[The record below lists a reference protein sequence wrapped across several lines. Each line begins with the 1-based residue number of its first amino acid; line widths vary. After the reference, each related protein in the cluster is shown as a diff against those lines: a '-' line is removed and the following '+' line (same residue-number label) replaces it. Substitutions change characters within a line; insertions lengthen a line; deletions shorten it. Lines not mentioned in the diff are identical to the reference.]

1 MSALRLA
8 AVIVLA
14 IVAAISLVAFP
25 AGAQDREVPYWA
37 SLRFDEVRMRVGPS
51 REYRI
56 DWVYQR
62 KGLPVQ
68 VLRVREG
75 WWLVRDSDGT
85 QGWISASQLTRTRG
99 VIVTG
104 QEPVAMRGSPDAA
117 SLLRWRAEPGVVGR
131 LLRCRENW
139 CEIDAAGRTGWIRA
153 ERLWGDEE
161 LVPGGG
167 S

>member
-14 IVAAISLVAFP
+14 LVAAASLVAAP
-25 AGAQDREVPYWA
+25 ARAQDREPPYWA
-37 SLRFDEVRMRVGPS
+37 SLRYDKVRMRVGPS

-68 VLRVREG
+68 VVRVREG

-85 QGWISASQLTRTRG
+85 QGWVSASQLSRNRG
-99 VIVTG
+99 AIVIG
-104 QEPVAMRGSPDAA
+104 SEPAAMREEPDAA
-117 SLLRWRAEPGVVGR
+117 SALRWRAEPGVVGR

-139 CEIDAAGRTGWIRA
+139 CEIDIAGRTGWVRA

-161 LVPGGG
+161 LSGG
-167 S
+167 